1 LTHRK
6 FQSQEIKMSEDRFA
20 GAAKKG
26 FGKMESGVG
35 GAFGDSDL
43 EARGQANE
51 IVGNVQ
57 EFYGKAVDTVKDAT
71 EQLEQL
77 VDEEPYK
84 ALGLAV
90 AAGVVLGFLL
100 GRGGRKV
107 VYVRG

>member
-1 LTHRK
+1 
-6 FQSQEIKMSEDRFA
+6 MNEDRFE
-20 GAAKKG
+20 GAAKQG
-26 FGKMESGVG
+26 FGKIESSVG
-35 GAFGDSDL
+35 GAFGSAEL
-43 EARGQANE
+43 EAKGQANE

-57 EFYGKAVDTVKDAT
+57 EFYGKAVDKVKDAT

-77 VDEEPYK
+77 VDEDPYK

>member
-1 LTHRK
+1 MT
-6 FQSQEIKMSEDRFA
+6 EDRFE

-26 FGKMESGVG
+26 LGQIQGGLG
-35 GAFGDSDL
+35 GALGDSDL
-43 EARGQANE
+43 EAKGQVNE
-51 IVGNVQ
+51 VIGNVQ

-71 EQLEQL
+71 DQLEQL

-84 ALGLAV
+84 ALALAV

>member
-1 LTHRK
+1 
-6 FQSQEIKMSEDRFA
+6 MSEDRFE

-26 FGKMESGVG
+26 FGKVEGAVG
-35 GAFGDSDL
+35 GAFGSTDL
-43 EARGQANE
+43 EAKGQANE

-57 EFYGKAVDTVKDAT
+57 EFYGKAVDTVRDAT
-71 EQLEQL
+71 DQLDDL
-77 VDEEPYK
+77 LNDEPYK
-84 ALGLAV
+84 ALGIAV

>member
-1 LTHRK
+1 
-6 FQSQEIKMSEDRFA
+6 MSEDRFE

-26 FGKMESGVG
+26 FGKVESSIG
-35 GAFGDSDL
+35 GAFGSADL
-43 EARGQANE
+43 EAKGQANE

-57 EFYGKAVDTVKDAT
+57 DFYGKAVDTVRDAT
-71 EQLEQL
+71 DQLDQL

-84 ALGLAV
+84 ALALAV

-107 VYVRG
+107 VYVRS

>member
-1 LTHRK
+1 
-6 FQSQEIKMSEDRFA
+6 MSEDRFE

-26 FGKMESGVG
+26 LGKVEGGLGGVFGS
-35 GAFGDSDL
+35 SDL
-43 EARGQANE
+43 EAKGQAKE

-71 EQLEQL
+71 DQLDQL

-84 ALGLAV
+84 ALALAV